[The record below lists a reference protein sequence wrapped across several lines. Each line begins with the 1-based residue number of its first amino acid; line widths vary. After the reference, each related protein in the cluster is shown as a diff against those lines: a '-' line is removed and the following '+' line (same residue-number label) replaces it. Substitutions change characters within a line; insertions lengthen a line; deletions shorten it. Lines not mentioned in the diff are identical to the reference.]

1 MWRNRGWKSVVARE
15 NVWLFAGTNVL
26 NLQLH
31 LTAFVAI
38 FFDGVADIES
48 ATRLDV
54 ASLRTLSEGDAV
66 HDRVGLVVH
75 QLEFD
80 MFLSATDYFG
90 GAIVVDAVGA
100 EEGTLIAWTEG
111 REFAQ
116 LLIEIE
122 VYILEI

>member
-48 ATRLDV
+48 ATCLDV

-80 MFLSATDYFG
+80 MFLSSTDYFG

>member
-1 MWRNRGWKSVVARE
+1 M
-15 NVWLFAGTNVL
+15 
-26 NLQLH
+26 
-31 LTAFVAI
+31 
-38 FFDGVADIES
+38 
-48 ATRLDV
+48 
-54 ASLRTLSEGDAV
+54 RTLSEGDAV